1 MRAEEILWVFTF
13 YIITFNVSWED
24 NDQKGDKSN
33 KVRKEGENFEFEDVI
48 SNVANSSLFYSFI
61 LLVKFQIDESRM

>member
-33 KVRKEGENFEFEDVI
+33 KVGNEGENFEVEDVI
-48 SNVANSSLFYSFI
+48 
-61 LLVKFQIDESRM
+61 

>member
-33 KVRKEGENFEFEDVI
+33 KVGNEGENFEVEDLI
-48 SNVANSSLFYSFI
+48 SNVANCSLFYSFI
-61 LLVKFQIDESRM
+61 LLVKFQITESRM

>member
-24 NDQKGDKSN
+24 NDQKGDKSK
-33 KVRKEGENFEFEDVI
+33 KVRNEGENFEFEDVI

>member
-33 KVRKEGENFEFEDVI
+33 KVRNEGENFEFEDVI
-48 SNVANSSLFYSFI
+48 SNVVNCSLFYSFI